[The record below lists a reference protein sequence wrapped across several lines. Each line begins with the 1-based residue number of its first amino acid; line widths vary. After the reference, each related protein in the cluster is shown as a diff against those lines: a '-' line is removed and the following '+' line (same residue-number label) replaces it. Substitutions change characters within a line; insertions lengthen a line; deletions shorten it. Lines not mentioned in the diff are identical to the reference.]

1 MSTPA
6 CPRGIFLLLSLVRNG
21 LWLREEL
28 QHRNSCWP
36 RQSLLD
42 LISVLVRAPQ
52 WKCILGMCL
61 TAEFGV
67 VQDKEDKLKALES
80 LGYKEVFVQHTESM
94 FYRYAISA
102 YIPFFKRA

>member
-1 MSTPA
+1 
-6 CPRGIFLLLSLVRNG
+6 
-21 LWLREEL
+21 
-28 QHRNSCWP
+28 
-36 RQSLLD
+36 
-42 LISVLVRAPQ
+42 
-52 WKCILGMCL
+52 MCL